1 MAKSKLGSPFKLIGP
16 FLSLP
21 IVSQRQRLIRC
32 LRCNSCFFGAVVTDI
47 LEFKKK
53 TTFGPTEA
61 QLITAEDAIA
71 GGNWPWE
78 YQVNVFFRL
87 TGSNV
92 RRADLREFVAQNYPL
107 DRNGNPIDCAA
118 INVSLF
124 TPVDRTVEGIN
135 LRLDRLDGDWEL
147 CLVLDYSLESEF
159 VLDRPVLI
167 DFADSLPEVQWQI
180 YSGWIDVS

>member
-1 MAKSKLGSPFKLIGP
+1 MVEIIKFNRKI
-16 FLSLP
+16 
-21 IVSQRQRLIRC
+21 
-32 LRCNSCFFGAVVTDI
+32 
-47 LEFKKK
+47 
-53 TTFGPTEA
+53 TFEPTEE

-92 RRADLREFVAQNYPL
+92 RRADLREFVAQHYPL
-107 DRNGNPIDCAA
+107 DRDGNPIDCAA

-124 TPVDRTVEGIN
+124 TPVDRNIEGIN

-147 CLVLDYSLESEF
+147 CLVLDYLLEREF
-159 VLDRPVLI
+159 ALDQPVLI
-167 DFADSLPEVQWQI
+167 DFVGSLPEVQWQI
-180 YSGWIDVS
+180 DSGWIDVS

>member
-1 MAKSKLGSPFKLIGP
+1 MVE
-16 FLSLP
+16 
-21 IVSQRQRLIRC
+21 IV
-32 LRCNSCFFGAVVTDI
+32 
-47 LEFKKK
+47 EFKRK

-159 VLDRPVLI
+159 ALDRPVLI
-167 DFADSLPEVQWQI
+167 DFVESLPEVQWQI

>member
-1 MAKSKLGSPFKLIGP
+1 MVEIF
-16 FLSLP
+16 
-21 IVSQRQRLIRC
+21 
-32 LRCNSCFFGAVVTDI
+32 
-47 LEFKKK
+47 EFKRK

-87 TGSNV
+87 TGSDV

-107 DRNGNPIDCAA
+107 DREGNPIDCAA

-124 TPVDRTVEGIN
+124 TPIDRSVGGTN
-135 LRLDRLDGDWEL
+135 LCLDKLDGDWEL
-147 CLVLDYSLESEF
+147 CLVLD
-159 VLDRPVLI
+159 
-167 DFADSLPEVQWQI
+167 
-180 YSGWIDVS
+180 